1 MEIWEGLPEEVALLT
16 GVLKGE
22 FPKWMRR
29 VRVFQAQHPRGVT
42 QPRESRDLETIPRA
56 EN

>member
-22 FPKWMRR
+22 FPRWMRR
-29 VRVFQAQHPRGVT
+29 VRVFQAQHPQRSDTAQRVQG
-42 QPRESRDLETIPRA
+42 S
-56 EN
+56 